1 MKGAAM
7 NIKVA
12 RADLLLQDRE
22 VLRLRDAMGARVQC
36 LRGALWVTQHRDP
49 EDHFIGPGDAL
60 TLDRPGLALIHAIA
74 PAEVILSETAPE
86 PDRLP
91 LPLRALRAALRA
103 SARWIARRFGPA
115 AIDDHRWRG
124 WYGAL

>member
-1 MKGAAM
+1 M

-12 RADLLLQDRE
+12 RADLLLQDHE
-22 VLRLRDAMGARVQC
+22 VLRLRDARGARVQC

-74 PAEVILSETAPE
+74 PAEIVLSETTQE
-86 PDRLP
+86 WDRSP
-91 LPLRALRAALRA
+91 WPLRALHATG
-103 SARWIARRFGPA
+103 RWIARHFGPE
-115 AIDDHRWRG
+115 AITARRLRG

>member
-1 MKGAAM
+1 M

-12 RADLLLQDRE
+12 RADLLLQDQE

-49 EDHFIGPGDAL
+49 EDHFIGPGGAL
-60 TLDRPGLALIHAIA
+60 TLDRPGLALIHAMA
-74 PAEVILSETAPE
+74 PAEVVLSESAPRA
-86 PDRLP
+86 DRSP
-91 LPLRALRAALRA
+91 RAVRVLRAAGRWF
-103 SARWIARRFGPA
+103 ARHFGPE
-115 AIDDHRWRG
+115 AIDRHRWRG